1 MNREIDEDERNS
13 LRNQVKYHKI
23 HIKQL
28 NKCHC
33 GDELPGHCPG
43 PINCPYSTIGED
55 NDE

>member
-33 GDELPGHCPG
+33 GTDTLPGQCPG
-43 PINCPYSTIGED
+43 ITECPYSDIGD
-55 NDE
+55 DE